1 MNTELLSPFAQEFP
15 DSIAA
20 TLDESAKTVRFNPSG
35 FYAGS
40 LLAVGRTDGLVTVWD
55 VETKG
60 IAWVGTGHA
69 KQVETVW

>member
-20 TLDESAKTVRFNPSG
+20 TLDESANTVRFNPSG